1 MEGEEDDTSP
11 LILVAT
17 RLVEALNVAKNH
29 ENKLSGGQYLLK
41 L

>member
-17 RLVEALNVAKNH
+17 RLVEALNVAKIIKINFQVG
-29 ENKLSGGQYLLK
+29 SIS
-41 L
+41 